1 MGVDYETPTRTPH
14 NTHGDGV
21 CDTPM
26 DTSVKIEVHSQD
38 RKNACRVTEQ
48 SGLHINSRLF
58 FGVFQLLFMKSSRVL
73 PETQFVTTVFN
84 TVF

>member
-26 DTSVKIEVHSQD
+26 DTSVKIEVQSQD

-48 SGLHINSRLF
+48 SGLHINSRF
-58 FGVFQLLFMKSSRVL
+58 ESEV
-73 PETQFVTTVFN
+73 ED
-84 TVF
+84 

>member
-26 DTSVKIEVHSQD
+26 DTSLKTEVQSQD

-48 SGLHINSRLF
+48 SGLHINSRSGLH
-58 FGVFQLLFMKSSRVL
+58 
-73 PETQFVTTVFN
+73 
-84 TVF
+84 

>member
-21 CDTPM
+21 CD
-26 DTSVKIEVHSQD
+26 SLKIEVQSQD

-48 SGLHINSRLF
+48 SGLHINSR
-58 FGVFQLLFMKSSRVL
+58 
-73 PETQFVTTVFN
+73 FVDNMSQSPIPGMRRCTPA
-84 TVF
+84 